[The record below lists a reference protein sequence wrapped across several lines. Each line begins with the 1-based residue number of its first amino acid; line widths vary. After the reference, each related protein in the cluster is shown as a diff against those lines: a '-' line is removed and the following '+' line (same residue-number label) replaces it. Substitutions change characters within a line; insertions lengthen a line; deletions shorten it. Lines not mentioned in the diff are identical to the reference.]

1 MPLNLRASQKLDDF
15 GLQLSYRA
23 GETKRKFIDAR
34 NVFFNDGRLQSRGGT
49 SRFNATGIGESI
61 NSLSYFKDTS
71 LNNYV
76 LAKAGTQLYRVQ
88 PTGSPSSIKSGL
100 NSSSKHRGITLNNR
114 HIIAIE
120 NDGLFQ
126 YNGTTFTQL
135 GQAQPSAP
143 TIADVAGSG
152 TLPAT
157 NYQVKITFYSSS
169 TGFESNASSA
179 SNTVTVSGTEEIT
192 VSSIPATAANATINK
207 VRLYLS
213 DATAATAFFFS
224 KEIDLG
230 TTSTNITSGTT
241 SAQVP
246 PTKSAPPLDGGG
258 KYLTEFNRRLVY
270 AGNTTF
276 KNDVYFSEEDDPDS
290 FDDSGSATQ
299 VRLSISGQGDI
310 TGLATG
316 FFTDSNL
323 EPFLVFFK
331 KSSISIYSE
340 IAGVQRLVK
349 ITDRIGC
356 VSHDTIIVKNGA
368 VLFLSEKGFMAIV
381 NGRLVGDSQ
390 GDPVTLGE
398 GDIDSIFTQSGY
410 VYEVNKQQSSN
421 FFSLYYSNLDQYLTF
436 VSEGANNSIF
446 KAYVWQ
452 FNTKGFVPY
461 EWQTPYTCGV
471 VAEDASGFEQ
481 CLLGSTDGFV
491 YKHSIRESKS
501 DVNPA
506 NATISFSQFALLNW
520 LEGGDFD
527 ASYNFREF
535 LVRALTS
542 SNAIT
547 VKAFINFNISDV
559 KDYSYSFTDP
569 NSGFVLDISQLD
581 TGVFSDERTVV
592 TARADINRVGENILF
607 GFYQNVIGGN
617 MNLISAQVDLS
628 KNGNRN

>member
-15 GLQLSYRA
+15 GLELSYRA

-34 NVFFNDGRLQSRGGT
+34 NIFFNDGRLQGRGGT
-49 SRFNATGIGESI
+49 SRFNAVSIGASI

-76 LAKAGTQLYRVQ
+76 LAKAGTDLYRVQ

-100 NSSSKHRGITLNNR
+100 TSNFKHRGITLNNR

-126 YNGTTFTQL
+126 YNGSSFTQL
-135 GQAQPSAP
+135 GQTQPAAP

-152 TLPAT
+152 TLTAT
-157 NYQVKITFYSSS
+157 SYQVKITFYSST
-169 TGFESNASSA
+169 TGFESNPSSA
-179 SNTVTVSGTEEIT
+179 SNTVTVTGTEEIT
-192 VSSIPATAANATINK
+192 VSAIPATAANATIDT
-207 VRLYLS
+207 VRVYLS
-213 DATAATAFFFS
+213 NATALTAFFFS
-224 KEIDLG
+224 KEIALG
-230 TTSTNITSGTT
+230 TTTTNIIANTT
-241 SAQVP
+241 SSQVP
-246 PTKSAPPLDGGG
+246 PTKNAPPLNGGG

-276 KNDVYFSEEDDPDS
+276 KNDVFFSEQDDPDA
-290 FDDSGSATQ
+290 FDSGSETQ
-299 VRLSISGQGDI
+299 LILKASGQGDI

-323 EPFLVFFK
+323 EPFLVIFK
-331 KSSISIYSE
+331 KTSISIYSE

-368 VLFLSEKGFMAIV
+368 VMFLSEKGFMAIV
-381 NGRLVGDSQ
+381 NGRLVDDEQ
-390 GDPVTLGE
+390 GDPVTLGD

-410 VYEVNKQQSSN
+410 VYEVNKQQSTN
-421 FFSLYYSNLDQYLTF
+421 FFSLYYSNLDQYMTF

-452 FNTKGFVPY
+452 FNVKGFIPY
-461 EWQTPYTCGV
+461 EWQIPYTCGM
-471 VAEDASGFEQ
+471 VAEDANSYEQ
-481 CLLGSTDGFV
+481 CLLGSTDGYI
-491 YKHSIRESKS
+491 YKHSIREAKS
-501 DVNPA
+501 DVNSA
-506 NATISFSQFALLNW
+506 GSAVAFSQFVLLNW

-542 SNAIT
+542 SNTIT
-547 VKAFINFNISDV
+547 VKAFINFNVSNV
-559 KDYSYSFTDP
+559 MNYTYTFTDP
-569 NSGFVLDISQLD
+569 NSGFVLDLSQLD
-581 TGVFSDERTVV
+581 IGVFSDERTVV

-607 GFYQNVIGGN
+607 GFYQSVVGGN
-617 MNLISAQVDLS
+617 MNLISAQIDLS